1 MVLQVW
7 RMFTTT
13 ASTTMDGSTSQ
24 SIVNACLSVC
34 AVVLKRSGKEL
45 SLHVLLSSLCWS
57 CQIWP
62 VRKVSSEG
70 FHHLAKPTSLCSV
83 FHVEQSCRAVAVGS
97 ALYSSSSWGV
107 MGIAYGRVVC
117 YSFTVQLSEAY
128 PFYFAGPVQA
138 ELHIFLFAPGPPYSS
153 WSSCLPGDETVWHW
167 LDSIHHLSALQ
178 CYSTGTSSLQP
189 LLHCLLLLFA
199 CLFDLVISKICKL

>member
-7 RMFTTT
+7 RMSTT
-13 ASTTMDGSTSQ
+13 ASTSQ
-24 SIVNACLSVC
+24 SIVNACLSAC
-34 AVVLKRSGKEL
+34 AVILKRIGKAL
-45 SLHVLLSSLCWS
+45 SLHVLLSSLALCWS

-62 VRKVSSEG
+62 LRTVSSEG
-70 FHHLAKPTSLCSV
+70 FHHLAKPTGLCSV
-83 FHVEQSCRAVAVGS
+83 FHVEQSCRTVGS

-107 MGIAYGRVVC
+107 MDIAYGRSVC
-117 YSFTVQLSEAY
+117 SFTVQLSEAY

-199 CLFDLVISKICKL
+199 CWFDLVISKICKL